1 MASYVCLFDWTDQ
14 GVKNAADS
22 AERVGYSSSQM
33 AQRSTGRLWSESTRP
48 SAPTPSSQSSKHP
61 T

>member
-22 AERVGYSSSQM
+22 AERVGKSSSQM
-33 AQRSTGRLWSESTRP
+33 AQRSTG
-48 SAPTPSSQSSKHP
+48 
-61 T
+61 